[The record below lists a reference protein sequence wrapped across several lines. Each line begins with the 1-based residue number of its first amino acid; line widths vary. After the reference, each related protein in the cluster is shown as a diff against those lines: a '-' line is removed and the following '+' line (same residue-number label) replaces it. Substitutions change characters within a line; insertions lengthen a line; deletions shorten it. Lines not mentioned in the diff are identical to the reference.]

1 MYTPCTP
8 YGCSLPMLSTEPAM
22 HRYVPLCAGLP
33 VCHSMV
39 TVFVLFLTAP
49 PSTYAMV
56 CNDECCDSDERD
68 GSSDSSDRHTSTASV
83 PSQGSSSSSVSALS
97 SVSAVMHASSSSACL
112 KRACCLSCS
121 AKRSRSASAS
131 VVSVKG
137 SSKLL
142 RV

>member
-1 MYTPCTP
+1 MP
-8 YGCSLPMLSTEPAM
+8 YGCSRPMLSTEPAM

-56 CNDECCDSDERD
+56 YNDDCCDSDERD
-68 GSSDSSDRHTSTASV
+68 GSCDGSDRHTSTASV
-83 PSQGSSSSSVSALS
+83 PSQSSSSVS
-97 SVSAVMHASSSSACL
+97 SVSAVTHASSSSACF

-137 SSKLL
+137 SSKVL

>member
-1 MYTPCTP
+1 MYTLCTL

-33 VCHSMV
+33 VCHSMA
-39 TVFVLFLTAP
+39 TVFVLLLLLMAP

-56 CNDECCDSDERD
+56 CNDDCCDGDERD
-68 GSSDSSDRHTSTASV
+68 GSSDGSGRHTSTASV
-83 PSQGSSSSSVSALS
+83 PSQGSSSV
-97 SVSAVMHASSSSACL
+97 SVSAVTHASSSSACL
-112 KRACCLSCS
+112 KRACCLSCL
-121 AKRSRSASAS
+121 AKRSRSVSAS